1 MNGFL
6 QFCFGGGLAMN
17 ENIGIRDQILYLA
30 SVAILRRLL
39 SEGQFPA
46 EMLERLNRKNAE
58 TMRCVP
64 MPLA

>member
-1 MNGFL
+1 
-6 QFCFGGGLAMN
+6 MN
-17 ENIGIRDQILYLA
+17 ENTGFRDQILYLA
-30 SVAILRRLL
+30 SVAVLRRLL